1 MGNRPRTQ
9 GFYQPD
15 LKIELLEMNDMELLT
30 NYTKPVIGYYQMD
43 FIIDGKFK
51 IDANGKKFTVEKGAL
66 IIADHNNS
74 FTFLRLTSNAAI
86 VKIYF
91 HDSLIK
97 KHTNYDVLKL
107 FHSLPCG
114 YTFYPANFEN
124 MICYDVLNSLIKSL
138 DDRHNEFYM
147 KSKLFMILSE
157 LNLYY
162 NELESEEKFDKS
174 NTTITIVEYVKNNF
188 TMNITYKVL
197 RDKFFVCDSTINKV
211 FRQVTGKTFREYLNN
226 LRLQCADD
234 MMHSENNELNLVK
247 IAELSGFRT
256 YSTFYRDYT
265 KKYGVSPNTVFNKN
279 IKNWPL
285 G

>member
-1 MGNRPRTQ
+1 MGNQPRTQ

-15 LKIELLEMNDMELLT
+15 LKIELLEMKDMELIT
-30 NYTKPVIGYYQMD
+30 SYTKPIFGYYQMD
-43 FIIDGKFK
+43 FIVDGKFK
-51 IDANGKKFTVEKGAL
+51 VDANGEKFTVEKGAL
-66 IIADHNNS
+66 IISDHNNS

-97 KHTNYDVLKL
+97 KHTNYDALKL

-114 YTFYPANFEN
+114 YTFYPANFES

-279 IKNWPL
+279 IKKWPL

>member
-1 MGNRPRTQ
+1 MGNQPRTQ

-15 LKIELLEMNDMELLT
+15 LKIELLEMKDMELIT
-30 NYTKPVIGYYQMD
+30 NYTKPIFGYYQMD

-51 IDANGKKFTVEKGAL
+51 VDANGEKFTVEKGAL
-66 IIADHNNS
+66 IISDHNNC

-97 KHTNYDVLKL
+97 KHTNYDALKL

-114 YTFYPANFEN
+114 YTFYPANFES

-279 IKNWPL
+279 IKKWPL